1 MRFSAVVLILTVAG
15 IFLLKT
21 ALVFFWQKTNDV
33 ILSVNAGLPEQQEQ
47 PVNSKKPAD
56 IENQQPLFNPP
67 NEIKAVY
74 ATSFSAASQTKLNYL
89 LELIKNSELNA
100 IVIDIKTFDGYTA
113 YDIKNDLVEK
123 YKAKEIRI
131 SKINSLI
138 KKLHDEGVYVIARIA
153 VFQDPMLAKVRPDL
167 AIHKKSKISSLP
179 TSSSAFVSSSTLWY
193 DNKKLAWIEP
203 AAKEAWDYNIA
214 IAKDAVARGF
224 DEINFDY
231 IRFASDGDLKDM
243 AFPFYNSKTT
253 LKRKVMKNFFEYLRI
268 ELAGVKISADL
279 FGLTAVNKD
288 DMGIGQ
294 VIEDAY
300 VNFDYVAPMVY
311 PSHYFSGFL
320 NYKNPALFPYEVVR
334 YSMENALKRLIIYN
348 KQLITNTVSTTA
360 ESLVIS
366 RKSSAKLRPWLQDFD
381 LGASYNADKVK
392 KEIQAVYD
400 PASSAPELIN
410 GFMLWNPSNVYT
422 KEAFSVD

>member
-1 MRFSAVVLILTVAG
+1 M
-15 IFLLKT
+15 
-21 ALVFFWQKTNDV
+21 
-33 ILSVNAGLPEQQEQ
+33 
-47 PVNSKKPAD
+47 
-56 IENQQPLFNPP
+56 
-67 NEIKAVY
+67 
-74 ATSFSAASQTKLNYL
+74 
-89 LELIKNSELNA
+89 
-100 IVIDIKTFDGYTA
+100 
-113 YDIKNDLVEK
+113 VEK

-193 DNKKLAWIEP
+193 DNKKLAWIDP

-320 NYKNPALFPYEVVR
+320 NYKNPALFPYEVVG
-334 YSMENALKRLIIYN
+334 YSMEKALNRLTTYN
-348 KQLITNTVSTTA
+348 LQLTTSTSDVSN
-360 ESLVIS
+360 SG
-366 RKSSAKLRPWLQDFD
+366 SSVKLRPWLQDFD

-400 PASSAPELIN
+400 SASSTPELIN
-410 GFMLWNPSNVYT
+410 GFMLWNASNVYT
-422 KEAFSVD
+422 KEALMTNN